1 MEVGLTAIN
10 ETPVL
15 TVNDPTSSGS
25 RVFGASMDRGKTHW
39 RFPAFPP
46 FVERV
51 LHDLGKVYASLTF
64 SPQADTWLSTLKKEE
79 EWVDFAS
86 NTKLPGPFGNYE
98 HQNIGLGK
106 LLHNY
111 RYILQWEMGTGKTKP
126 IIDMTYLLGEKV
138 LVLCPLV
145 AAKNWAKEVKK
156 HSGGALKPL
165 AMLGTRGKKLQL
177 LNDAE
182 DADVFITTYDTA
194 RLHGVPS
201 VSPKVVKAVMD
212 SRGYYS
218 ITEALKRALMNI
230 NDPATQLRFAEE
242 WIRGRS
248 VREIG
253 QESRELAKGTLQWI
267 TQLPCTTV
275 VADESHRIKHIRSQR
290 TKVCMRLASKFPR
303 RYLLSGT
310 LSLGD
315 PRDLYP
321 QLKFLAPYAL
331 SEDYRAFCDKYVV
344 YSQWNK
350 HVVVGYKKLD
360 SLNKVVTGI
369 SDRRELEECVDLPER
384 TTETLYFDLTREQL
398 RDYNGAIENM
408 LIDRPNAEPLELQNG
423 AIRLNK
429 LLQICSGFVYSPK
442 ATESPCDECSDLRRC
457 VVNGIHPG
465 SPRCTQVAEAPE
477 RETLRYSKNP
487 KLERISEFLDDL
499 LDNKVTK
506 VIIWANFEAEL
517 DDLEELISK
526 KQLGYVRVDGS
537 NSNKMSEMEEVFQN
551 DANCRV
557 FLGQI
562 KTGIAVTLTA
572 AKYTVY
578 YSRSWSLED
587 WLQSRNRNFRIGQTK
602 KTVIYHLCGKKTV
615 EAQQIAALKSKQD
628 ISSSLTKHINC
639 MVCAQYPTCAK
650 DKVDPWTDG
659 CILGREVKKKITR
672 VGVIHLGEDTEEA

>member
-1 MEVGLTAIN
+1 MEVDLSTIN
-10 ETPVL
+10 DTPVL
-15 TVNDPTSSGS
+15 TLADPTASGS
-25 RVFGASMDRGKTHW
+25 RIFGASLDRAKTHW

-51 LHDLGKVYASLTF
+51 LHDLGKVYQPLTF
-64 SPQADTWLSTLKKEE
+64 TPKAETWLSMLKKEE
-79 EWVDFAS
+79 EWIDFAG
-86 NTKLPGPFGNYE
+86 NAKLPGPHSNYE
-98 HQNIGLGK
+98 HQTVGLGK
-106 LLHNY
+106 LLYNY

-126 IIDMTYLLGEKV
+126 IIDMAYLLGEKV

-145 AAKNWAKEVKK
+145 AARNWAKEIKK
-156 HSGGALKPL
+156 HSGGNLRPL
-165 AMLGTRGKKLQL
+165 AMLGSRGKKLKL

-201 VSPKVVKAVMD
+201 ISSKVTREVAKH
-212 SRGYYS
+212 RGYA
-218 ITEALKRALMNI
+218 ITEALRRALI
-230 NDPATQLRFAEE
+230 QVNDPDLQFRFAHE
-242 WIRGRS
+242 WLKGRS

-253 QESRELAKGTLQWI
+253 QEVREYAAGSLQWI
-267 TQLPCTTV
+267 TQLPCTTI
-275 VADESHRIKHIRSQR
+275 VADESHRIKHIKSQR

-321 QLKFLAPYAL
+321 QLKFLAPYTVPY
-331 SEDYRAFCDKYVV
+331 DYRAFCEKYVV

-360 SLNKVVTGI
+360 TLNKVVTGI
-369 SDRRELEECVDLPER
+369 SDRKELEECVDLPER

-398 RDYNGAIENM
+398 RDYNGAIEHM

-429 LLQICSGFVYSPK
+429 LLQICSGFVYSPTT
-442 ATESPCDECSDLRRC
+442 TESPCDTCPNLRKC
-457 VVNGIHPG
+457 VSQGIHPG
-465 SPRCTQVAEAPE
+465 SPRCIQDVEGE
-477 RETLRYSKNP
+477 SRETLRYAKNP
-487 KLERISEFLDDL
+487 KLDLLSEFLDDL
-499 LDNKVTK
+499 LENAKAK

-517 DDLEELISK
+517 DDIEGVLQK
-526 KQLGYVRVDGS
+526 KALGYVRVDGS
-537 NSNKMSEMEEVFQN
+537 NSHKMSDMEDTFQN
-551 DANCRV
+551 DSSCRV

-587 WLQSRNRNFRIGQTK
+587 WLQSRNRNFRIGQTQ
-602 KTVIYHLCGKKTV
+602 KTVIYHLCGRKTV
-615 EAQQIAALKSKQD
+615 ETQQIAALRSKQD
-628 ISSSLTKHINC
+628 ISSSLTKHVNC
-639 MVCAQYPTCAK
+639 MVCTRYPNCVKAA
-650 DKVDPWTDG
+650 VDPWADG
-659 CILGREVKKKITR
+659 CILGREVKKKITK
-672 VGVIHLGEDTEEA
+672 VGVIHLGEDTEEN